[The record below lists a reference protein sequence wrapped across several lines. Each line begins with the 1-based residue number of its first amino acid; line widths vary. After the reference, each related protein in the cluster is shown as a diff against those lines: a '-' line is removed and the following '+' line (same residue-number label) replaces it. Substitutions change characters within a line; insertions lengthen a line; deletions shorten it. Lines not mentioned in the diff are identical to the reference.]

1 MTMTNGSPTGR
12 SGSMAGQ
19 PGATFPKRFY
29 KAATTAP
36 EAGGFALLL
45 DGKPAR
51 TPARNPIVLP
61 TEALAQAVADEW
73 AAVETTIDPR
83 DMPLTRLV
91 NSVIDG
97 VSRTEA
103 AVREEILRYAGSDL
117 LVYRAPDP
125 ADLVRIQRDAWDPVL
140 AWARDAF
147 GAAVNTGEGVM
158 FVAQPADLVAHLG
171 RALDGAV
178 GTGVAAPFRLG
189 ALHVMTTLTGSTL
202 LGLAVSHGQLQADE
216 AWLAAHV
223 DEDYQIAQWGADEE
237 AAQRRA
243 LRWAEMRTAA
253 RVLTLLRS

>member
-1 MTMTNGSPTGR
+1 MTMTNGSPAGR
-12 SGSMAGQ
+12 ASAAAGQ
-19 PGATFPKRFY
+19 PGAAFPKRFY
-29 KAATTAP
+29 KTAATAP
-36 EAGGFALLL
+36 EAGGFSLLL

-83 DMPLTRLV
+83 DMPLTRLA

-103 AVREEILRYAGSDL
+103 AVQEEILRYAGSDL

-125 ADLVRIQRDAWDPVL
+125 AELVRIQRAAWDPVL

-147 GAAVNTGEGVM
+147 DAPMNTGEGVI
-158 FVAQPADLVAHLG
+158 FVAQPPDLVAHLG
-171 RALDGAV
+171 RALDSAV
-178 GTGVAAPFRLG
+178 GTGAAAPFRLG

-202 LGLAVSHGQLQADE
+202 LGLAVAHGRLRADE
-216 AWLAAHV
+216 AWSAAHV

-243 LRWAEMRTAA
+243 HRWTEMRTAA
-253 RVLTLLRS
+253 QVFTLLRS